1 MTNASFT
8 PKSKR
13 QPKYSKI
20 YIFLAN
26 LLFLGNQV
34 EREVFYMELT
44 PEQFEE
50 LKEQIKAELTQEM
63 MGQQTERQRNPV
75 RRAMKS
81 VQCEYEKKVQE
92 LAGSYV
98 WTQIQRI
105 ACLMN
110 GYSQQRW
117 VQDTDA
123 EKVANTAKELCESI
137 IKGFEIRKEL

>member
-26 LLFLGNQV
+26 LLFLGNQA

-81 VQCEYEKKVQE
+81 VQCEYEKKVQD
-92 LAGSYV
+92 LVGSYQ
-98 WTQIQRI
+98 WTNIQRI
-105 ACLMN
+105 ACMMN

-117 VQDTDA
+117 VQNSDA

>member
-1 MTNASFT
+1 
-8 PKSKR
+8 
-13 QPKYSKI
+13 
-20 YIFLAN
+20 
-26 LLFLGNQV
+26 
-34 EREVFYMELT
+34 MELT

-92 LAGSYV
+92 LAGSYQ
-98 WTQIQRI
+98 WTNIQRI
-105 ACLMN
+105 ACMMN

-117 VQDTDA
+117 VQNSDA